1 MWFFCKTAC
10 EDGSAK
16 YQFLR
21 ASSRFECLR
30 TLLSNRTVPT
40 YIGAL
45 PKVSFRSERP
55 PNRQQWYVFFDA
67 LYTALSHKA
76 SMIAAFKALQTK
88 PLPPMQKRLATTAV
102 ERLQHGNYV
111 WSLFQPFAPIL
122 GSGVMTLLRLSETG
136 GYFAEGIGRIR
147 TLLALQTS
155 LHRKLKRALIY
166 PAFLLGIAVLFLL
179 IVSGF
184 LLPQLQSFLSQST
197 VEADTFARL
206 LFRLNANAP
215 TMLFAGLALL
225 LPTVLYLKFKKHF
238 SVASILN
245 LIGRQWLTYGSFT
258 GNLSAL
264 LYQRLP
270 LLQALKL
277 TFADVPLKNITFEAV
292 RERLQKGQTL
302 ARAVNGLPKELQRA
316 IETAEARGDLP
327 SVLQEYSRDCYQRY
341 EECLLQ
347 VLKWTEPLCIIMIV
361 GLVLLTIALM
371 VQPLSQVFR
380 FVDWDS
386 FR

>member
-1 MWFFCKTAC
+1 MCFFCKIAC

-21 ASSRFECLR
+21 AASRFECLR
-30 TLLSNRTVPT
+30 MLLSNRTIPT
-40 YIGAL
+40 YILTL
-45 PKVSFRSERP
+45 PKIALRSERP
-55 PNRQQWYVFFDA
+55 PNRRQWSVFFDA
-67 LYTALSHKA
+67 LYTAFSHKA
-76 SMIAAFKALQTK
+76 SMISAFKALQTK
-88 PLPPMQKRLATTAV
+88 PLPQMQKTLATTAV

-122 GSGVMTLLRLSETG
+122 GSSVITLLRLSETG
-136 GYFAEGIGRIR
+136 GYFTEGIDRIR

-155 LHRKLKRALIY
+155 LHRKLKRALVY
-166 PAFLLGIAVLFLL
+166 PAFLLGIAVLFML

-184 LLPQLQSFLSQST
+184 LLPQLQSFLSQPF
-197 VEADTFARL
+197 VEADAFTRL
-206 LFRLNANAP
+206 LFRLNANVP
-215 TMLFAGLALL
+215 TVVLGLLALL
-225 LPTVLYLKFKKHF
+225 FPTVLYLKFKKHF
-238 SVASILN
+238 SVASLLN
-245 LIGRQWLTYGSFT
+245 LIGRQWLTCGSFT
-258 GNLSAL
+258 ENLSAL
-264 LYQRLP
+264 LNQRVP

-277 TFADVPLKNITFEAV
+277 TFADIPLKNITFEAV
-292 RERLQKGQTL
+292 RERLQRGQTL
-302 ARAVNGLPKELQRA
+302 ARALNGLPRDLQRA

-347 VLKWTEPLCIIMIV
+347 VLKWTEPLCIIVIV

-380 FVDWDS
+380 SMDLEIL
-386 FR
+386 R

>member
-30 TLLSNRTVPT
+30 MLLRDKTVPT
-40 YIGAL
+40 YIVTL
-45 PKVSFRSERP
+45 PKVARNERP
-55 PNRQQWYVFFDA
+55 PNRRQWSVFFDA
-67 LYTALSHKA
+67 LYTALSSKA
-76 SMIAAFKALQTK
+76 SMIAAFKTLQTK
-88 PLPPMQKRLATTAV
+88 PLTPMQKTLTMTAV

-111 WSLFQPFAPIL
+111 WSLFQPFAPVL
-122 GSGVMTLLRLSETG
+122 GSGVITLLRLSETG
-136 GYFAEGIGRIR
+136 GYFAEGIGRVR
-147 TLLALQTS
+147 TLLALQTN
-155 LHRKLKRALIY
+155 LHRKLKRALVY
-166 PAFLLGIAVLFLL
+166 PAFLLGIAVLFML
-179 IVSGF
+179 IVSCF
-184 LLPQLQSFLSQST
+184 LLPQLQSFLSQPSM
-197 VEADTFARL
+197 EADGFTRL

-225 LPTVLYLKFKKHF
+225 LPTAIWFKFKKHL
-238 SVASILN
+238 SVTSLLN

-264 LYQRLP
+264 LDQHVP

-277 TFADVPLKNITFEAV
+277 TFADIPLKHITFETV

-302 ARAVNGLPKELQRA
+302 AKAVNGLPRELQRA
-316 IETAEARGDLP
+316 IKTAEARGDLP

-347 VLKWTEPLCIIMIV
+347 VLKWTEPLCMIV
-361 GLVLLTIALM
+361 IVSLVLLTLAL
-371 VQPLSQVFR
+371 VAQPLSQVFR
-380 FVDWDS
+380 SMDLEIV
-386 FR
+386 R

>member
-30 TLLSNRTVPT
+30 MLLRDKTVPT
-40 YIGAL
+40 YIVTL
-45 PKVSFRSERP
+45 PKVARNERP
-55 PNRQQWYVFFDA
+55 PNRRQWSVFFDA
-67 LYTALSHKA
+67 LYTALSRKA
-76 SMIAAFKALQTK
+76 SMIAAFKTLQTK
-88 PLPPMQKRLATTAV
+88 PLTPMQKTLTMTAV

-111 WSLFQPFAPIL
+111 WSLFQPFAPVL
-122 GSGVMTLLRLSETG
+122 GSGVITLLRLSETG
-136 GYFAEGIGRIR
+136 GYFAEGIGRVR
-147 TLLALQTS
+147 TLLALQTN
-155 LHRKLKRALIY
+155 LHRKLKRALVY
-166 PAFLLGIAVLFLL
+166 PAFLLGIAVLFML
-179 IVSGF
+179 IVSCF
-184 LLPQLQSFLSQST
+184 LLPQLQSFLSQPSM
-197 VEADTFARL
+197 EADGFTRL
-206 LFRLNANAP
+206 LFRLNTNAP

-225 LPTVLYLKFKKHF
+225 LPTAIWFKFKKHL
-238 SVASILN
+238 SVTSLLN

-264 LYQRLP
+264 LDQHVP

-277 TFADVPLKNITFEAV
+277 TFADIPLKHITFETV

-302 ARAVNGLPKELQRA
+302 AKALSGLPKELQRA
-316 IETAEARGDLP
+316 IKTAEARGDLP

-347 VLKWTEPLCIIMIV
+347 VLKWTEPLCMIAIV
-361 GLVLLTIALM
+361 SLVLLTLAL
-371 VQPLSQVFR
+371 VAQPLSQVFR
-380 FVDWDS
+380 SMDLEIV
-386 FR
+386 R

>member
-16 YQFLR
+16 YRFLR
-21 ASSRFECLR
+21 AASRFECLR

-40 YIGAL
+40 YIVTL
-45 PKVSFRSERP
+45 PKVAFRSERP
-55 PNRQQWYVFFDA
+55 PNRRQWSVFFDA

-88 PLPPMQKRLATTAV
+88 PLPPMQKRLATSAV

-184 LLPQLQSFLSQST
+184 LLPQLQSFLSQPSM
-197 VEADTFARL
+197 EADAFTRL
-206 LFRLNANAP
+206 LFRLNAKAP
-215 TMLFAGLALL
+215 TMLFAGLAFL
-225 LPTVLYLKFKKHF
+225 LPTAMYLKFKKHF
-238 SVASILN
+238 SVASLLN
-245 LIGRQWLTYGSFT
+245 FIGRQWLTYGSFT

-277 TFADVPLKNITFEAV
+277 TCADVPLKNITFEAV

>member
-30 TLLSNRTVPT
+30 MLLRDKTVPT
-40 YIGAL
+40 YIVTL
-45 PKVSFRSERP
+45 PKVAFRNERP
-55 PNRQQWYVFFDA
+55 PNRRQWSVFFDA
-67 LYTALSHKA
+67 LYTALSRKA
-76 SMIAAFKALQTK
+76 SMIAAFKTLQTK
-88 PLPPMQKRLATTAV
+88 PLTPMQKTLTMTAI

-111 WSLFQPFAPIL
+111 WSLFQPFAPVL
-122 GSGVMTLLRLSETG
+122 GSGVITLLRLSETG
-136 GYFAEGIGRIR
+136 GYFAEGIGRVR
-147 TLLALQTS
+147 TLLALQTN
-155 LHRKLKRALIY
+155 LHRKLKRALVY
-166 PAFLLGIAVLFLL
+166 PAFLLGISVLFML
-179 IVSGF
+179 IVSCF
-184 LLPQLQSFLSQST
+184 LLPQLQSFLSQPSMK
-197 VEADTFARL
+197 ADTFTRL

-225 LPTVLYLKFKKHF
+225 LPTAIWFKFKKHL
-238 SVASILN
+238 SVTSLLN

-264 LYQRLP
+264 LDQHVP

-277 TFADVPLKNITFEAV
+277 TFADVPLKHITFETV

-302 ARAVNGLPKELQRA
+302 AKALSGLPKELQRA
-316 IETAEARGDLP
+316 IKTAEARGDLP

-347 VLKWTEPLCIIMIV
+347 VLKWTEPLCMIV
-361 GLVLLTIALM
+361 IVSLVLLTLAL
-371 VQPLSQVFR
+371 VAQPLSQVFR
-380 FVDWDS
+380 SMDLEIV
-386 FR
+386 R

>member
-1 MWFFCKTAC
+1 MWFFCKTARK
-10 EDGSAK
+10 DGSTK
-16 YQFLR
+16 YRFLR

-40 YIGAL
+40 YIVTL
-45 PKVSFRSERP
+45 PKISLRSERP

-88 PLPPMQKRLATTAV
+88 PLPPMQKTLATTAV

-111 WSLFQPFAPIL
+111 WTLFQPFAPIL
-122 GSGVMTLLRLSETG
+122 GNGVMTLLRLAETG

-166 PAFLLGIAVLFLL
+166 PAVLFML
-179 IVSGF
+179 IVSFF
-184 LLPQLQSFLSQST
+184 LLPQLQSFLSQPSM
-197 VEADTFARL
+197 EADAFTRV
-206 LFRLNANAP
+206 LFRLNAKAP

-225 LPTVLYLKFKKHF
+225 LSTAMYLKFKKHF
-238 SVASILN
+238 SIASILN
-245 LIGRQWLTYGSFT
+245 LIGRHRLTYGSFT
-258 GNLSAL
+258 GNLGAL
-264 LYQRLP
+264 LHQHLP

-277 TFADVPLKNITFEAV
+277 TFADIPLKNVTFETV

-302 ARAVNGLPKELQRA
+302 AKALNGLPKGLQRA

-327 SVLQEYSRDCYQRY
+327 SVLQQYSRECYERY

-347 VLKWTEPLCIIMIV
+347 VLKWTEPLCIIVIV

-371 VQPLSQVFR
+371 MKPLSQVFR
-380 FVDWDS
+380 FVDWNS

>member
-1 MWFFCKTAC
+1 
-10 EDGSAK
+10 
-16 YQFLR
+16 
-21 ASSRFECLR
+21 
-30 TLLSNRTVPT
+30 
-40 YIGAL
+40 
-45 PKVSFRSERP
+45 
-55 PNRQQWYVFFDA
+55 
-67 LYTALSHKA
+67 
-76 SMIAAFKALQTK
+76 MIAAFKALRTK
-88 PLPPMQKRLATTAV
+88 SITPMQKRLATTAV
-102 ERLQHGNYV
+102 ERLCHGNYV

-147 TLLALQTS
+147 TLLALQTN
-155 LHRKLKRALIY
+155 LHRKLKRALVY

-184 LLPQLQSFLSQST
+184 LLPQLQSFLSQPSM
-197 VEADTFARL
+197 EADTFARL

-225 LPTVLYLKFKKHF
+225 LPTAMYLKYKKHF
-238 SVASILN
+238 SVASLLN

-264 LYQRLP
+264 LHQRLP

-277 TFADVPLKNITFEAV
+277 TFADVPLKNITFETV
-292 RERLQKGQTL
+292 RERLQRGQKF
-302 ARAVNGLPKELQRA
+302 AKAVNGLPKELQRA

-327 SVLQEYSRDCYQRY
+327 SVLQEYSRDCYERY

-347 VLKWTEPLCIIMIV
+347 VLKWTEPLCIIVIV

-380 FVDWDS
+380 SMDLEI

>member
-10 EDGSAK
+10 KDGSAK
-16 YQFLR
+16 YRFLR
-21 ASSRFECLR
+21 AASRFECLR
-30 TLLSNRTVPT
+30 TLLSNRTVPM

-45 PKVSFRSERP
+45 PNVSLRSERP
-55 PNRQQWYVFFDA
+55 PNRRQWHVFFDA
-67 LYTALSHKA
+67 LYTALSRKA
-76 SMIAAFKALQTK
+76 SMVSAFKALQTK
-88 PLPPMQKRLATTAV
+88 SLSPMQKTLATTAI

-111 WSLFQPFAPIL
+111 WMLFQPFAPIL
-122 GSGVMTLLRLSETG
+122 GNGVITLLRLAETG

-147 TLLALQTS
+147 TLLALQTN
-155 LHRKLKRALIY
+155 LHRKLKRALVY
-166 PAFLLGIAVLFLL
+166 PACLLGIAVLFIL
-179 IVSGF
+179 IVSFF
-184 LLPQLQSFLSQST
+184 LLPQLQSFLSQPS
-197 VEADTFARL
+197 VEADAFTRL
-206 LFRLNANAP
+206 LFRLNADAP
-215 TMLFAGLALL
+215 TVVLGLLALL
-225 LPTVLYLKFKKHF
+225 IPTAVWFKCKKHL
-238 SVASILN
+238 SVASLLN

-264 LYQRLP
+264 LNQRLP

-277 TFADVPLKNITFEAV
+277 TFADVPIKNLMFETV

-302 ARAVNGLPKELQRA
+302 AKAVNGLPKELQRA

-347 VLKWTEPLCIIMIV
+347 VLKWTEPLCIIAIV

>member
-1 MWFFCKTAC
+1 MRFFCKTVR

-16 YQFLR
+16 YHFLC

-30 TLLSNRTVPT
+30 TLLKNRTIPT
-40 YIGAL
+40 SLWAL
-45 PKVSFRSERP
+45 PKISLHRDRP
-55 PNRQQWYVFFDA
+55 PNRRQWSVFFDA
-67 LYTALSHKA
+67 LYAALSRKA
-76 SMIAAFKALQTK
+76 SMISAFKALQTK
-88 PLPPMQKRLATTAV
+88 SLSPMQKTLATTAV

-111 WSLFQPFAPIL
+111 WMLFQPFAPIL
-122 GSGVMTLLRLSETG
+122 GNGVITLLRLAETG

-184 LLPQLQSFLSQST
+184 LLPQLQSFLSQPSM
-197 VEADTFARL
+197 EADGFTNL
-206 LFRLNANAP
+206 LFGLNARAPMIAVGVFAFALP
-215 TMLFAGLALL
+215 TMM
-225 LPTVLYLKFKKHF
+225 YLKFKKHL
-238 SVASILN
+238 SVASLLN

-264 LYQRLP
+264 LHQRLP

-277 TFADVPLKNITFEAV
+277 TFADVPLKHITFETV

-302 ARAVNGLPKELQRA
+302 AKAVNGLPRELQRA

>member
-10 EDGSAK
+10 EDGSVK
-16 YQFLR
+16 YRFLR
-21 ASSRFECLR
+21 AASRFECLR
-30 TLLSNRTVPT
+30 MLLSNRTVPT
-40 YIGAL
+40 YILTL
-45 PKVSFRSERP
+45 PKIALRSERP
-55 PNRQQWYVFFDA
+55 PNRRQWSVFFDA
-67 LYTALSHKA
+67 LYTALSRKA
-76 SMIAAFKALQTK
+76 SMITAFKALQTK
-88 PLPPMQKRLATTAV
+88 SLTPMQKTLATTAV

-122 GSGVMTLLRLSETG
+122 GSSVITLLRLSETG
-136 GYFAEGIGRIR
+136 GYFTEGIDRIR

-184 LLPQLQSFLSQST
+184 LLPQLQSFLSQPSM
-197 VEADTFARL
+197 EADAFTRL
-206 LFRLNANAP
+206 LFRLNADAP
-215 TMLFAGLALL
+215 TVVLGLLALL
-225 LPTVLYLKFKKHF
+225 IPTAVWFKCKKHL
-238 SVASILN
+238 SVTSILN

-258 GNLSAL
+258 GNLGAL
-264 LYQRLP
+264 LNQRLP

-277 TFADVPLKNITFEAV
+277 TFADIPLKNITFEAV

-302 ARAVNGLPKELQRA
+302 AKAVNGLPKGLQRA

-347 VLKWTEPLCIIMIV
+347 VLKWTEPLCIIVIV

-380 FVDWDS
+380 SMDLDV

>member
-10 EDGSAK
+10 NDGSTK
-16 YQFLR
+16 YHFLC

-30 TLLSNRTVPT
+30 TLLKNRTIPT
-40 YIGAL
+40 SLWAL
-45 PKVSFRSERP
+45 PKISLHRDRP
-55 PNRQQWYVFFDA
+55 PNRRQWHVFFDA
-67 LYTALSHKA
+67 LYTNLSRKA
-76 SMIAAFKALQTK
+76 SMISAFKALQTK
-88 PLPPMQKRLATTAV
+88 SLSPMQKTLATAAV

-111 WSLFQPFAPIL
+111 WTLFRPFAPIL
-122 GSGVMTLLRLSETG
+122 GNGVMTLLRLAETG

-184 LLPQLQSFLSQST
+184 LLPQLQSFLSQPSM
-197 VEADTFARL
+197 EADGFTNL
-206 LFRLNANAP
+206 LFGLNARAPMIAVGVFAFALP
-215 TMLFAGLALL
+215 TMM
-225 LPTVLYLKFKKHF
+225 YLKFKKHL
-238 SVASILN
+238 SVASLLN

-264 LYQRLP
+264 LNQHLP

-277 TFADVPLKNITFEAV
+277 TFADVPLKHITFETV
-292 RERLQKGQTL
+292 RGRLQRGQTL
-302 ARAVNGLPKELQRA
+302 AKAVNGLPRELQRA
-316 IETAEARGDLP
+316 IATAEARGDLP

>member
-10 EDGSAK
+10 RDGSAK

-30 TLLSNRTVPT
+30 MLLRDKTVPT
-40 YIGAL
+40 YIVTL
-45 PKVSFRSERP
+45 PKVAFRNERP
-55 PNRQQWYVFFDA
+55 PNRRQWSVFFDA

-76 SMIAAFKALQTK
+76 SMIAAFKTLQTK
-88 PLPPMQKRLATTAV
+88 SLAPMQKTLITTAV

-147 TLLALQTS
+147 TLLASQTN
-155 LHRKLKRALIY
+155 LHRKLKRALVY

-184 LLPQLQSFLSQST
+184 LLPQLQSFLSQPSM
-197 VEADTFARL
+197 EADTFARL

-225 LPTVLYLKFKKHF
+225 LPTAMYLKFKKHF
-238 SVASILN
+238 SVASLLN

-258 GNLSAL
+258 GNLGAL
-264 LYQRLP
+264 LNQRLP

-277 TFADVPLKNITFEAV
+277 TFADVPLKHITFEVV
-292 RERLQKGQTL
+292 RGRLQKGQTL
-302 ARAVNGLPKELQRA
+302 AKAVNGLPKELQRA
-316 IETAEARGDLP
+316 IATAEARGDLP
-327 SVLQEYSRDCYQRY
+327 SVLQEYSRDCYERY

-347 VLKWTEPLCIIMIV
+347 VLKWTEPLCIMVIV
-361 GLVLLTIALM
+361 SLVLLTIALM

-380 FVDWDS
+380 FVDWETL
-386 FR
+386 R

>member
-30 TLLSNRTVPT
+30 MLLRDKTVPT
-40 YIGAL
+40 YIVTL
-45 PKVSFRSERP
+45 PKVARNERP
-55 PNRQQWYVFFDA
+55 PNRRQWSVFFDA
-67 LYTALSHKA
+67 LYTALNRKA
-76 SMIAAFKALQTK
+76 SMIAAFKTLQTK
-88 PLPPMQKRLATTAV
+88 PLTPMQKTLTMTAV

-111 WSLFQPFAPIL
+111 WSLFQPFAPVL
-122 GSGVMTLLRLSETG
+122 GSGVITLLRLSETG
-136 GYFAEGIGRIR
+136 GYFAEGIGRVR
-147 TLLALQTS
+147 TLLALQTN
-155 LHRKLKRALIY
+155 LHRKLKRALVY
-166 PAFLLGIAVLFLL
+166 PAFLLGIAVLFML
-179 IVSGF
+179 IVSCF
-184 LLPQLQSFLSQST
+184 LLPQLQSFLSQPSM
-197 VEADTFARL
+197 EADGFTRL

-225 LPTVLYLKFKKHF
+225 LPTAIWFKFKKHL
-238 SVASILN
+238 SVTSLLN

-264 LYQRLP
+264 LDQHVP

-277 TFADVPLKNITFEAV
+277 TFADIPLKHITFETV

-302 ARAVNGLPKELQRA
+302 AKALSGLPRELQRA
-316 IETAEARGDLP
+316 IKTAEARGDLP

-347 VLKWTEPLCIIMIV
+347 VLKWTEPLCMIAIV
-361 GLVLLTIALM
+361 SLVLLTLAL
-371 VQPLSQVFR
+371 VAQPLSQVFCSMDLEIVR
-380 FVDWDS
+380 
-386 FR
+386 

>member
-16 YQFLR
+16 YRFLR

-40 YIGAL
+40 YLWAL
-45 PKVSFRSERP
+45 PKVALRRERP
-55 PNRQQWYVFFDA
+55 PKRQQWYAFFDA
-67 LYTALSHKA
+67 LYTTLSHKA
-76 SMIAAFKALQTK
+76 SMIAAFKMLQTK
-88 PLPPMQKRLATTAV
+88 SLTPMQKTLATTAV

-111 WSLFQPFAPIL
+111 WSLFQPFAPSL

-136 GYFAEGIGRIR
+136 GYFAEGIGRVR
-147 TLLALQTS
+147 TLLALQTN
-155 LHRKLKRALIY
+155 LHRKLKRALVY

-184 LLPQLQSFLSQST
+184 LLPQLQSFLSQPS
-197 VEADTFARL
+197 VEADAFTRL
-206 LFRLNANAP
+206 LFRLNAKAP
-215 TMLFAGLALL
+215 TMLFAGLAFL
-225 LPTVLYLKFKKHF
+225 LPTVMYLKFKKHF
-238 SVASILN
+238 SVASLLN
-245 LIGRQWLTYGSFT
+245 LIGRHRLTYGSFT

-264 LYQRLP
+264 LNQRLS

-277 TFADVPLKNITFEAV
+277 TFADVPIKHLSFETV

-302 ARAVNGLPKELQRA
+302 ARAVNGLPKGLQRA

-327 SVLQEYSRDCYQRY
+327 TVLQQYSRECYERY

-347 VLKWTEPLCIIMIV
+347 VLKWTEPLCIMVIV
-361 GLVLLTIALM
+361 SLVLLTIALM
-371 VQPLSQVFR
+371 TQPLSQVFR
-380 FVDWDS
+380 FVDWDAL
-386 FR
+386 R

>member
-16 YQFLR
+16 YRFLR
-21 ASSRFECLR
+21 AASRFECLR

-40 YIGAL
+40 SLWAL
-45 PKVSFRSERP
+45 PKVSFRNERP
-55 PNRQQWYVFFDA
+55 PNRRQWYVFFDA
-67 LYTALSHKA
+67 LYTTLSHKT

-88 PLPPMQKRLATTAV
+88 SLTPMQKTLATTAV
-102 ERLQHGNYV
+102 ERLCHGNYV
-111 WSLFQPFAPIL
+111 WSLFQSFAPIL
-122 GSGVMTLLRLSETG
+122 GNGVMTLLRLSETG

-147 TLLALQTS
+147 TLLALQTN
-155 LHRKLKRALIY
+155 LHRKLKRALVY
-166 PAFLLGIAVLFLL
+166 PAFLLGIAVLFML
-179 IVSGF
+179 IVSFF
-184 LLPQLQSFLSQST
+184 LLPQLQSFLSQPSM
-197 VEADTFARL
+197 EADAFTRL
-206 LFRLNANAP
+206 LFRLNANVP
-215 TMLFAGLALL
+215 TMLFAGFALL
-225 LPTVLYLKFKKHF
+225 LSTAMYLKFKKHF
-238 SVASILN
+238 SVASLLN

-258 GNLSAL
+258 GNLGAL
-264 LYQRLP
+264 LNQRLP

-277 TFADVPLKNITFEAV
+277 TFADVPLKHITFEAV

-302 ARAVNGLPKELQRA
+302 AKAVNGLPKELQRA

-327 SVLQEYSRDCYQRY
+327 SVLQQYSRECYERY